1 MKVLLINGSSN
12 ENGCTFTALNE
23 VAIVL
28 KQEGIETEIIQLG
41 AKEYHD
47 CIGCGLC
54 RSKLNGKC
62 IYDDVVN
69 DLIEKTKEADG
80 FIFGSPVYY
89 AHPSGR
95 LISVLDR
102 LFFAAGKNLVHKP
115 AAAIVSARR
124 AGTSSSLDVI
134 QKYFLINQMPVISSS
149 YWNMVHGSKPED
161 VLKDKEGLQTMRHLA
176 KNMAYY
182 LKLIQIGKENNIY
195 PPQNEKKEMTNF
207 IRE

>member
-28 KQEGIETEIIQLG
+28 NQEGIETEIIQLG

-115 AAAIVSARR
+115 AAAVVSARR

>member
-207 IRE
+207 IR

>member
-23 VAIVL
+23 ISLVL
-28 KQEGIETEIIQLG
+28 NQEGIESEIVQLG
-41 AKEYHD
+41 AKEYND

-54 RSKLNGKC
+54 RSNLNGKC
-62 IYDDVVN
+62 IYNDIVN
-69 DLIEKTKEADG
+69 ELIEKVKESDG

-102 LFFAAGKNLVHKP
+102 LFFAAGKHLAHKP
-115 AAAIVSARR
+115 AAAVVSARR
-124 AGTSSSLDVI
+124 AGTSSSLDMI

-161 VLKDKEGLQTMRHLA
+161 VLKDTEGIQTMRHLA

-182 LKLIQIGKENNIY
+182 LKLIQIGKENNIF

-207 IRE
+207 IR

>member
-12 ENGCTFTALNE
+12 ERGCTFTALNE
-23 VAIVL
+23 IAMVL
-28 KQEGIETEIIQLG
+28 NQEGIETEIIQLG
-41 AKEYHD
+41 SKEYHD
-47 CIGCGLC
+47 CTGCGLC

-62 IYDDVVN
+62 VYNDIVN
-69 DLIEKTKEADG
+69 DLIEKTKESDG

-102 LFFAAGKNLVHKP
+102 LFFAAGKHLSHKP
-115 AAAIVSARR
+115 AAAVVSARR

-161 VLKDKEGLQTMRHLA
+161 VLNDKEGLQTMRHLA

-182 LKLIQIGKENNIY
+182 LKLIQLGQEHNII

-207 IRE
+207 IR

>member
-23 VAIVL
+23 ISLVL
-28 KQEGIETEIIQLG
+28 NHEGIESEIIQLG
-41 AKEYHD
+41 AKEYND

-62 IYDDVVN
+62 IYDDIVN
-69 DLIEKTKEADG
+69 ELIEKAKEADG

-102 LFFAAGKNLVHKP
+102 LFFAAAKHLAHKP

-161 VLKDKEGLQTMRHLA
+161 VLKDKEGLQTMHHLA

-182 LKLIQIGKENNIY
+182 LKLIQLGQEHNII

-207 IRE
+207 IR

>member
-28 KQEGIETEIIQLG
+28 NQEGIETEIIQLG

>member
-28 KQEGIETEIIQLG
+28 NQEGIETEIIQLG

-69 DLIEKTKEADG
+69 DLIEKTKESDG

-102 LFFAAGKNLVHKP
+102 LFFAA
-115 AAAIVSARR
+115 
-124 AGTSSSLDVI
+124 
-134 QKYFLINQMPVISSS
+134 
-149 YWNMVHGSKPED
+149 SK
-161 VLKDKEGLQTMRHLA
+161 HLA
-176 KNMAYY
+176 HNQ
-182 LKLIQIGKENNIY
+182 LQLLFLPEEQG
-195 PPQNEKKEMTNF
+195 PHQV
-207 IRE
+207 

>member
-28 KQEGIETEIIQLG
+28 NQEGIETEIIQLG

-115 AAAIVSARR
+115 AAAVVSARR

-182 LKLIQIGKENNIY
+182 LNLIQIGKENNIY